1 MSRRTLLCCVFLRVS
16 IFSLGC
22 FVYFVA
28 TSMAQVH
35 DAKKTVPDNS
45 ISAGVDHEQE
55 RGAWFLHGRVIP
67 GKNSAE
73 LRRRAYQA
81 KMQKRAARIATARTL
96 PRRTAGSILPSES
109 RAAVASDAW
118 QPLGPVPLA
127 SDASGNG
134 TQDYHQVSGR
144 ATAVAIDP
152 ADPSG
157 NTIFIGGAQGGV
169 WESANAANNTASSVT
184 WTPVTDDQA
193 TLSVGSI
200 AIQPGN
206 TDPSTSV
213 VLVGTGEANNSA
225 DSYFGLGILR
235 SADGGNTWALI
246 PTANGGALSFSG
258 LGGTRMAFSTAGTA
272 STVVSAMASSS
283 EGMVAGAVTASTMPG
298 LYTSLDAGQTWAY
311 DALLDPG
318 SQATDATSATSVAY
332 NPATGT
338 FLAAV
343 QYHGFYSSPDGVTWT
358 RLATQ
363 PGGSS
368 PGTALSTTACP
379 PVSSANGHT
388 CPIYRGEITAMP
400 GRNEMYVWYI
410 SLNSSGL
417 PVDGGIWQSLN
428 GGTSWTAINDT
439 GIANCGDNVGCGVQQ
454 GYYNLELLA
463 VPNGSTATDLYAGA
477 VNLYKCSINSANPTC
492 NAGGF
497 INLTH
502 AYGCLPIAAPANVH
516 PAQHALAYMIPGA
529 GTDSGNDLMYFANDG
544 GIYRALDG
552 YSGLTTGSCSGTNS
566 FDDLN
571 QNLGSMTQFVS
582 FSQHPSDPNT
592 LLGGSQGN
600 GSPATAS
607 ATTSLSW
614 INVNGGDGGYNA
626 IDPNTPLNWFVSNPD
641 TPPGGLNIQECPLGV
656 GCVEGDFG
664 VVVDSASVGGDDG
677 AFYVPYVLDQQ
688 STTALLVGTCRV
700 WRGPRLGGSYTL
712 LSPNFDTFGSG
723 TCSGSEINLVRSL
736 AAGGPT
742 DSNGSMVIYATTDGL
757 GPLDGPLTSP
767 SGGNVWVTTNATA
780 GPTAFTEV
788 TQNGTQN
795 GTQNATQSINPNQFP
810 ISSVAI
816 DSSDPTGNS
825 AYVTVMGF
833 TGGAGHVW
841 QTTNAGATWTDFTG
855 TGAAA
860 LPDAP
865 VNAVVVDPVGT
876 VYVGTD
882 VGIFESSTASPA
894 WTEVGPAPNPLGGS
908 VGFLPNVAVTALGIF
923 NPAGEKLLRASTY
936 GRGVWQFDVSTPG
949 FQILVSNSPQTIF
962 VGQTAT
968 YDGTVDSIDGY
979 SNSVTLTCTA
989 GATNPPATCTPPAN
1003 PVTPT
1008 PSGVAFTV
1016 AASDAAG
1023 DYSFNV
1029 LGEGADSNLTST
1041 ASLVLHMI
1049 SFGLTP
1055 PSPSSLTVPDGT
1067 TSSPVSF
1074 QATAAGSF
1082 NQSVNVSCSTNVPG
1096 ATCNLTPGT
1105 TVNPTSSNPVNMT
1118 ATVVIPPGTNVNL
1131 NYTVT
1136 LQASTSGAAPVTT
1149 SIPLN
1154 VTLNPNFVLNAQGTF
1169 PVVNAGS
1176 TTTSGTISVTAQD
1189 GFSSPVTLT
1198 CSIPGGSGSCGVSPN
1213 SVSSFPANPSPIVTI
1228 NATSLGAGSY
1238 QAVVQGVS
1246 GSITN
1251 TLAIPFNVGDYQ
1263 ISGQQTLSIPPAG
1276 QGTAALTITAST
1288 YYSGLVTASC
1298 DASALPGTGC
1308 TTSPA
1313 TPTNPVMVSPGSQ
1326 VPLTATINVPTGATP
1341 GIYNIKI
1348 NTQDT
1353 TGAPSHS
1360 YTIALTVVT
1369 PNFLLSEIG
1378 TFPTVNA
1385 GSITTSA
1392 STSGAISIAPQYGF
1406 SATVSLS
1413 CSLKSGTGSCS
1424 VAPASVSSFPATAN
1438 VTVNATNLSAGSYQA
1453 TVQGVSGSI
1462 TNTQAIPFNVGDY
1475 QLSGTQ
1481 TLSLPPGG
1489 QAIANLTIAAS
1500 TYYAGMVNTSCD
1512 ASALAGTIC
1521 TLTPANPVTVS
1532 PGAQVPLT
1540 ATIDVTNDAVPST
1553 YNIKINTQDTTGTPS
1568 HNLTIAL
1575 TVVPDFG
1582 VSSTTTPQT
1591 VTAGQAAGPY
1601 NVIVQPVGTS
1611 FNNPVTLSCTG
1622 GLPAGAQCSFTPNP
1636 ITPGNNAADVVL
1648 SISTAAAAPGARKPV
1663 QHTAALY
1670 YYVLG
1675 LMMPGIVVLWG
1686 TTRRRR
1692 QSRRSVLTL
1701 LAGLLLALL
1710 LLSCA
1715 GGTGISPGG
1724 NCGAAPT
1731 VPTGLSASSITSTS
1745 ATLNWAPSSVASG
1758 CSVSSYTVYENGTS
1772 IGGPTSTSF
1781 AVTGLLPST
1790 PQAPEIYNFQ
1800 IAASDASGISSPS
1813 GAVSVTTLQAPTYTV
1828 TVTGVSGSLSHSTT
1842 VTLIV
1847 LP

>member
-1 MSRRTLLCCVFLRVS
+1 MSRRTLLHWIFFRVS
-16 IFSLGC
+16 ILALSC
-22 FVYFVA
+22 FVYFAA
-28 TSMAQVH
+28 TSIAQVH
-35 DAKKTVPDNS
+35 EAKKTVRENS
-45 ISAGVDHEQE
+45 LPADVDHEQE
-55 RGAWFLHGRVIP
+55 RSAWFLHGRVIP

-81 KMQKRAARIATARTL
+81 KLQKRDARAATARTL
-96 PRRTAGSILPSES
+96 PRRAAGSVMPGIAISTPPP

-169 WESANAANNTASSVT
+169 WQSANAANGTASNVA
-184 WTPVTDDQA
+184 WTPVADDQA

-206 TDPSTSV
+206 SDPATSV
-213 VLVGTGEANNSA
+213 ILVGTGEADNSA

-235 SADGGNTWALI
+235 SADGGNTWTLI
-246 PTANGGALSFSG
+246 PAANGGALSFSG
-258 LGGTRMAFSTAGTA
+258 LGGTRMAFSTAGSA
-272 STVVSAMASSS
+272 STVVSAMATSS
-283 EGMVAGAVTASTMPG
+283 EGVLAGAVTTDTMPG
-298 LYTSLDAGQTWAY
+298 LYTSLDAGQSWAY

-318 SQATDATSATSVAY
+318 GHATDATSATSVAY
-332 NPATGT
+332 NTATGL

-358 RLATQ
+358 RLASQ
-363 PGGSS
+363 PGGSV
-368 PGTALSTTACP
+368 LSATACP
-379 PVSSANGHT
+379 PVSTANGQT
-388 CPIYRGEITAMP
+388 CPIYRGEITTMP

-417 PVDGGIWQSLN
+417 PVDAGIWQSLN
-428 GGTSWTAINDT
+428 GGTSWTAINDA
-439 GIANCGDNVGCGVQQ
+439 GIANCGDTAGCGVQQ
-454 GYYNLELLA
+454 GPYNLELLA
-463 VPNGSTATDLYAGA
+463 VPDGSAATDLYAGA

-492 NAGGF
+492 NAAGF

-502 AYGCLPIAAPANVH
+502 AYGCMPIAALAHVH
-516 PAQHALAYMIPGA
+516 PAQHALAYMIPTA
-529 GTDSGNDLMYFANDG
+529 GPDSGSDLMYFANDG

-552 YSGLTTGSCSGTNS
+552 YSGLTTGACSGTNS

-607 ATTSLSW
+607 AATSLGW

-641 TPPGGLNIQECPLGV
+641 IPPGGLNIQECPIGV
-656 GCVEGDFG
+656 NCVEGDFS

-677 AFYVPYVLDQQ
+677 AFYVPYVLDPQ
-688 STTALLVGTCRV
+688 STTSLLVGTCRV

-723 TCSGSEINLVRSL
+723 TCSGSEINLVTSL

-780 GPTAFTEV
+780 GATAFTEV
-788 TQNGTQN
+788 TQND
-795 GTQNATQSINPNQFP
+795 TQSINPNQFP
-810 ISSVAI
+810 VSSVAI
-816 DSSDPTGNS
+816 DSSDPTGNT

-833 TGGAGHVW
+833 TGGPGHVW
-841 QTTNAGATWTDFTG
+841 QTTNAGTNWIDFTG

-882 VGIFESSTASPA
+882 VGVFESSTASPA

-908 VGFLPNVAVTALGIF
+908 FGFLPNVAVTALGIF

-936 GRGVWQFDVSTPG
+936 GRGVWEFDVSAPS
-949 FQILVSNSPQTIF
+949 FQVLISNSPQTVF

-968 YDGTVDSIDGY
+968 YNGTVDAIDGY
-979 SNSVTLTCTA
+979 SNPVTLVCTA
-989 GATNPPATCTPPAN
+989 GATNPPATCTPPSN
-1003 PVTPT
+1003 PMTPT
-1008 PSGVAFTV
+1008 FSGAAFTV

-1029 LGEGADSNLTST
+1029 QGQGADSNLTST
-1041 ASLVLHMI
+1041 ASLVLHMV

-1055 PSPSSLTVPDGT
+1055 PSPSSVTVPDGT

-1074 QATAAGSF
+1074 QVTAAGSF
-1082 NQSVNVSCSTNVPG
+1082 NQSVSVSCSTNVPG

-1105 TVNPTSSNPVNMT
+1105 TVNPTSFSPANMT
-1118 ATVVIPPGTNVNL
+1118 ASVVIPPGTNVNP

-1136 LQASTSGAAPVTT
+1136 LEASTSGTVPVTT
-1149 SIPLN
+1149 SFALN
-1154 VTLNPNFVLNAQGTF
+1154 VTLNPNFVLSEPAEF

-1176 TTTSGTISVTAQD
+1176 TTTSGTISVASQD
-1189 GFSSPVTLT
+1189 GFTGTVSLT
-1198 CSIPGGSGSCGVSPN
+1198 CSITGGSGSCSVTPS
-1213 SVSSFPANPSPIVTI
+1213 SVSSYPASPVVTI
-1228 NATSLGAGSY
+1228 NAAAMSAGNY

-1246 GSITN
+1246 GAITN
-1251 TLAIPFNVGDYQ
+1251 TLAIPFNVGDYT
-1263 ISGQQTLSIPPAG
+1263 ISGPQALSAPPGG
-1276 QGTAALTITAST
+1276 QGTASLTITASAHYAGMIST
-1288 YYSGLVTASC
+1288 SC
-1298 DASALPGTGC
+1298 DASTLAGDTC
-1308 TTSPA
+1308 TLSPA
-1313 TPTNPVMVSPGSQ
+1313 TLTVSPSSQ
-1326 VPLTATINVPTGATP
+1326 VPFTATIIVPSNATP

-1360 YTIALTVVT
+1360 FTIALTVVS
-1369 PNFLLSEIG
+1369 PNFIFSEPVA
-1378 TFPTVNA
+1378 FPVVNA
-1385 GSITTSA
+1385 GSTT
-1392 STSGAISIAPQYGF
+1392 TSGAIGIASQYGF
-1406 SATVSLS
+1406 SATVTLT

-1424 VAPASVSSFPATAN
+1424 VTPASVSAFPATAV
-1438 VTVNATNLSAGSYQA
+1438 VTVNATSLSAGSNQA
-1453 TVQGVSGSI
+1453 LVQGVSGSI
-1462 TNTQAIPFNVGDY
+1462 TNILVVPFNVGDY
-1475 QLSGTQ
+1475 QLSGPP

-1489 QAIANLTIAAS
+1489 QALAALTISAS
-1500 TYYAGMVNTSCD
+1500 TYYAGQVNASCN
-1512 ASALAGTIC
+1512 ALALAGTIC
-1521 TLTPANPVTVS
+1521 TTSPATPTIPVPVTA
-1532 PGAQVPLT
+1532 GAQVPLT
-1540 ATIDVTNDAVPST
+1540 ATIDVTNDAVPGT
-1553 YNIKINTQDTTGTPS
+1553 YNIKISTQDTTGAPS
-1568 HNLTIAL
+1568 HSLTIAL

-1582 VSSTTTPQT
+1582 ISSTTTPQT
-1591 VTAGQAAGPY
+1591 VTAGQTAGPY
-1601 NVIVQPVGTS
+1601 NMIVQPVGTS

-1622 GLPAGAQCSFTPNP
+1622 GLPAGAQCVFTPNP
-1636 ITPGNNAADVVL
+1636 VTPGNNAADVVL
-1648 SISTAAAAPGARKPV
+1648 SISTAAAAPGTRKPAR
-1663 QHTAALY
+1663 QTAALY
-1670 YYVLG
+1670 FYILG
-1675 LMMPGIVVLWG
+1675 LMIPGIVVLSG
-1686 TTRRRR
+1686 AAGRRRR
-1692 QSRRSVLTL
+1692 SCPRL
-1701 LAGLLLALL
+1701 LSLLPGLLLAWVM
-1710 LLSCA
+1710 LSCA
-1715 GGTGISPGG
+1715 GGTGITGGG
-1724 NCGAAPT
+1724 NCSAAPT
-1731 VPTGLSASSITSTS
+1731 VPTGLAASSTTSTS
-1745 ATLNWAPSSVASG
+1745 TTLNWAPSSVASG

-1800 IAASDASGISSPS
+1800 IAASDAAGISSPS
-1813 GAVSVTTLQAPTYTV
+1813 GAVTVTTLQAPTYTV
-1828 TVTGVSGSLSHSTT
+1828 TVTGVSGALTHSTT

>member
-1 MSRRTLLCCVFLRVS
+1 MSRRTLLRCVFFRVS
-16 IFSLGC
+16 ILALSC
-22 FVYFVA
+22 FAYFVT
-28 TSMAQVH
+28 TSIAQVH
-35 DAKKTVPDNS
+35 DAEKTVPGNS
-45 ISAGVDHEQE
+45 VPADVDHEQE
-55 RGAWFLHGRVIP
+55 RSAWFLRGRVIP
-67 GKNSAE
+67 GKTSAE
-73 LRRRAYQA
+73 LRRRAYQT
-81 KMQKRAARIATARTL
+81 KMQKRAARMATATAR
-96 PRRTAGSILPSES
+96 PKRTAGSLAPSES
-109 RAAVASDAW
+109 AVPAAVASDAW

-169 WESANAANNTASSVT
+169 WQSANAANSNASSVT

-206 TDPSTSV
+206 TNPATSV
-213 VLVGTGEANNSA
+213 ILVGTGEANNSA

-235 SADGGNTWALI
+235 SANGGNTWTLI
-246 PTANGGALSFSG
+246 PTANSGALSFSG
-258 LGGTRMAFSTAGTA
+258 LGGTRMAFSPAGTA
-272 STVVSAMASSS
+272 TTVVSAMASSS
-283 EGMVAGAVTASTMPG
+283 EGVVAGADTASTKPG

-318 SQATDATSATSVAY
+318 NQATDATSATSVAY
-332 NPATGT
+332 NTATGL

-343 QYHGFYSSPDGVTWT
+343 QYHGFYSSPDGLTWT

-363 PGGSS
+363 PGGSL
-368 PGTALSTTACP
+368 LSTTACP
-379 PVSSANGHT
+379 PLSTTNGQT
-388 CPIYRGEITAMP
+388 CPLYRAEITAMP

-428 GGTSWTAINDT
+428 GGTSWTAINDS
-439 GIANCGDNVGCGVQQ
+439 GIANCGDTIGCGVQQ

-463 VPNGSTATDLYAGA
+463 VPNGSATDLYAGA

-492 NAGGF
+492 NAAGF

-502 AYGCLPIAAPANVH
+502 AYGCVPIAALAHVH
-516 PAQHALAYMIPGA
+516 PAQHALAYMIPSA

-552 YSGLTTGSCSGTNS
+552 YSGLMTGSCSGTNT

-582 FSQHPSDPNT
+582 FSQHPSDPKT

-641 TPPGGLNIQECPLGV
+641 IPPDGLNIQECPLGV
-656 GCVEGDFG
+656 NCVEGDFS

-677 AFYVPYVLDQQ
+677 AFYVPYVLDPQ

-700 WRGPRLGGSYTL
+700 WRGPRLGGSYTV

-723 TCSGSEINLVRSL
+723 TCSGSEINLVRSV

-780 GPTAFTEV
+780 GATAFTEV
-788 TQNGTQN
+788 TQNG
-795 GTQNATQSINPNQFP
+795 AQSINPNQFP
-810 ISSVAI
+810 VSSVAI

-865 VNAVVVDPVGT
+865 VNAAVVDPTGT

-882 VGIFESSTASPA
+882 VGIFESSTSSPA

-923 NPAGEKLLRASTY
+923 NPLGEKLLRASTY

-949 FQILVSNSPQTIF
+949 FQILVSNSPQTVF

-968 YDGTVDSIDGY
+968 YNATIDSIDGY
-979 SNSVTLTCTA
+979 SNPVTLTCTA
-989 GATNPPATCTPPAN
+989 GATNPPATCTPPSN

-1016 AASDAAG
+1016 AASDVVG

-1029 LGEGADSNLTST
+1029 LGQGADSNLTST

-1055 PSPSSLTVPDGT
+1055 PSPSSVTVPDGT

-1074 QATAAGSF
+1074 QVTAAGMF
-1082 NQSVNVSCSTNVPG
+1082 NQSVTVSCSANVPG
-1096 ATCNLTPGT
+1096 STCNLTPGT
-1105 TVNPTSSNPVNMT
+1105 TVEPTSSNPVNMT
-1118 ATVVIPPGTNVNL
+1118 ASVVIPPGTNVNL

-1149 SIPLN
+1149 SFALN
-1154 VTLNPNFVLNAQGTF
+1154 VTLNPIFILSEPTAF
-1169 PVVNAGS
+1169 PAVNAGS
-1176 TTTSGTISVTAQD
+1176 TTTSGIIKVASQD
-1189 GFSSPVTLT
+1189 GFSSAVALT
-1198 CSIPGGSGSCGVSPN
+1198 CSVTGGSGSCSVSPA
-1213 SVSSFPANPSPIVTI
+1213 SVSSYPASPIVTI
-1228 NATSLGAGSY
+1228 NATAMSAGSY

-1251 TLAIPFNVGDYQ
+1251 TLAIPFNVGDYT
-1263 ISGQQTLSIPPAG
+1263 ISGQQTLSVPPAG
-1276 QGTAALTITAST
+1276 QGTASLTITAST
-1288 YYSGLVTASC
+1288 YYAGAVSTSC
-1298 DASALPGTGC
+1298 DASSLAGATC
-1308 TTSPA
+1308 TMSPA
-1313 TPTNPVMVSPGSQ
+1313 TLLTVSPGLQ
-1326 VPLTATINVPTGATP
+1326 VPFSATIIAPTGATP

-1360 YTIALTVVT
+1360 FTIALTVVP

-1385 GSITTSA
+1385 GSITTSTA
-1392 STSGAISIAPQYGF
+1392 TSGAISIAPQYGF
-1406 SATVSLS
+1406 SATVSLT
-1413 CSLKSGTGSCS
+1413 CSLNSGSGSCS
-1424 VAPASVSSFPATAN
+1424 VTPASVSSFPATAN
-1438 VTVNATNLSAGSYQA
+1438 VTVNATALSAGSYQA

-1462 TNTQAIPFNVGDY
+1462 TKTQAIPFNVGDY

-1489 QAIANLTIAAS
+1489 QAIATLTIAAS

-1521 TLTPANPVTVS
+1521 TVTPANPVTVS
-1532 PGAQVPLT
+1532 LGAQVPLT
-1540 ATIDVTNDAVPST
+1540 ATIDVTNDAVPGT
-1553 YNIKINTQDTTGTPS
+1553 YNIKINTQDTTGAPS
-1568 HNLTIAL
+1568 HGLTIAL

-1591 VTAGQAAGPY
+1591 VTAGQTAGPY

-1611 FNNPVTLSCTG
+1611 FNNPVTLSCTA

-1636 ITPGNNAADVVL
+1636 ITPGNSAADVVL
-1648 SISTAAAAPGARKPV
+1648 SISTAAPPPGARKPA
-1663 QHTAALY
+1663 QQTAAFY
-1670 YYVLG
+1670 FFYALG

-1692 QSRRSVLTL
+1692 RSWRSVLTL

-1710 LLSCA
+1710 LSCA

-1724 NCGAAPT
+1724 SCGAAPT
-1731 VPTGLSASSITSTS
+1731 VPTGLVASSITSTS
-1745 ATLNWAPSSVASG
+1745 ATLNWAPSSAASG
-1758 CSVSSYTVYENGTS
+1758 CSVSLYTVYENGTS
-1772 IGGPTSTSF
+1772 IGGPTTTSF

-1800 IAASDASGISSPS
+1800 IAASDAAGISSPS

-1828 TVTGVSGSLSHSTT
+1828 TVTGVSGSLTHSTT

>member
-1 MSRRTLLCCVFLRVS
+1 MSRRTLFHCVFLRVS
-16 IFSLGC
+16 ILAFGC
-22 FVYFVA
+22 FVYFA
-28 TSMAQVH
+28 ASSIAQVH
-35 DAKKTVPDNS
+35 DAKKTVRENS
-45 ISAGVDHEQE
+45 VAADVDHEQE
-55 RGAWFLHGRVIP
+55 RSTWFLHGRVIP

-73 LRRRAYQA
+73 LRRRAYQDKILKRRA
-81 KMQKRAARIATARTL
+81 RAAMARTL
-96 PRRTAGSILPSES
+96 PKRAAASVLPSAS
-109 RAAVASDAW
+109 PSPAAVASDAW

-127 SDASGNG
+127 SDASGSG

-169 WESANAANNTASSVT
+169 WQSANAANSTASSVT
-184 WTPVTDDQA
+184 WTPVADDQA

-206 TDPSTSV
+206 TNPATSV
-213 VLVGTGEANNSA
+213 ILVGTGEADNSA

-235 SADGGNTWALI
+235 SADGGNTWTLI

-258 LGGTRMAFSTAGTA
+258 LGGTRMAFSTSGTD
-272 STVVSAMASSS
+272 STVVSAMATSS
-283 EGMVAGAVTASTMPG
+283 EGVVADAVTTSTMPG
-298 LYTSLDAGQTWAY
+298 LYTSLDAGQSWAY
-311 DALLDPG
+311 NALIDPG
-318 SQATDATSATSVAY
+318 GEATDATSATSVAY
-332 NPATGT
+332 NAATGL

-363 PGGSS
+363 PGG
-368 PGTALSTTACP
+368 PLLTTTACP
-379 PVSSANGHT
+379 PVSTANNQT

-410 SLNSSGL
+410 SLDSSGL
-417 PVDGGIWQSLN
+417 PVDGGVWQSLN
-428 GGTSWTAINDT
+428 GGTSWTAINDS
-439 GIANCGDNVGCGVQQ
+439 GIANCGDTVGCGVQQ
-454 GYYNLELLA
+454 GPYNLELLA
-463 VPNGSTATDLYAGA
+463 VPNGSAATDLYAGA

-492 NAGGF
+492 NTAAF

-502 AYGCLPIAAPANVH
+502 AYGCIPIAALAHVH
-516 PAQHALAYMIPGA
+516 PAQHALAYMIPSA

-552 YSGLTTGSCSGTNS
+552 YSGLTAGSCSGTNS

-626 IDPNTPLNWFVSNPD
+626 IDPNTPVNWFVSNPD
-641 TPPGGLNIQECPLGV
+641 IPPGGLNIQECPIGV
-656 GCVEGDFG
+656 SCVEGDFS

-677 AFYVPYVLDQQ
+677 AFYVPYVLDPQ
-688 STTALLVGTCRV
+688 SITSLLVGTCRV

-712 LSPNFDTFGSG
+712 LSPNFDTYGSG
-723 TCSGSEINLVRSL
+723 TCSGSEVNLVTSL

-742 DSNGSMVIYATTDGL
+742 DSNGSMVIYATTNGL
-757 GPLDGPLTSP
+757 GPLNGRLTSA

-788 TQNGTQN
+788 TQNATQN
-795 GTQNATQSINPNQFP
+795 INPNQFP
-810 ISSVAI
+810 VSSVAI
-816 DSSDPTGNS
+816 DSSDPTGNT

-841 QTTNAGATWTDFTG
+841 QTTNAGTTWIDFTG

-936 GRGVWQFDVSTPG
+936 GRGVWQFDVSNPG
-949 FQILVSNSPQTIF
+949 FQILISNSPQTVF

-968 YDGTVDSIDGY
+968 YNGTIDSIDGY
-979 SNSVTLTCTA
+979 SNPVTLTCTA
-989 GATNPPATCTPPAN
+989 GATNPPATCTPPSD

-1008 PSGVAFTV
+1008 SSGVTFTV
-1016 AASDAAG
+1016 TASDVAG
-1023 DYSFNV
+1023 DYNFNV

-1041 ASLVLHMI
+1041 ASLVLHMV

-1055 PSPSSLTVPDGT
+1055 PSPSSVTVPDGT

-1074 QATAAGSF
+1074 QVTAAGSF
-1082 NQSVNVSCSTNVPG
+1082 NQSVSVSCSTNVPG

-1105 TVNPTSSNPVNMT
+1105 TVDPTSSNPVNMT
-1118 ATVVIPPGTNVNL
+1118 ASVVIPPGTNVNL

-1136 LQASTSGAAPVTT
+1136 LEASTSGAAPVTT
-1149 SIPLN
+1149 SFALN
-1154 VTLNPNFVLNAQGTF
+1154 VTLNPNFVLSDPVAF

-1176 TTTSGTISVTAQD
+1176 TTTSGTIGIASQD
-1189 GFSSPVTLT
+1189 GFSGTVGLT
-1198 CSIPGGSGSCGVSPN
+1198 CSITGGSGSCSVTPA
-1213 SVSSFPANPSPIVTI
+1213 SVSSYPASAVVTI
-1228 NATSLGAGSY
+1228 NAAAMSAGSY

-1246 GSITN
+1246 GAITN
-1251 TLAIPFNVGDYQ
+1251 ALAIPFNVGDYTIAGPQ
-1263 ISGQQTLSIPPAG
+1263 ALSAPPGG
-1276 QGTAALTITAST
+1276 QGTASLTITASAH
-1288 YYSGLVTASC
+1288 YAGLISTSC
-1298 DASALPGTGC
+1298 DASALAGATC
-1308 TTSPA
+1308 TLSPA
-1313 TPTNPVMVSPGSQ
+1313 TLLTVSPGSQ
-1326 VPLTATINVPTGATP
+1326 VPFTAIITVPANATP
-1341 GIYNIKI
+1341 GTYNIQI

-1360 YTIALTVVT
+1360 FTIALTVVA
-1369 PNFLLSEIG
+1369 PNFVMSDSVA
-1378 TFPTVNA
+1378 FPVVNA
-1385 GSITTSA
+1385 GSTT
-1392 STSGAISIAPQYGF
+1392 TSGAISIAAQFGF
-1406 SATVSLS
+1406 SSTVTLT

-1424 VAPASVSSFPATAN
+1424 VTPASVNSFPATAN
-1438 VTVNATNLSAGSYQA
+1438 VTVNATSLSAGSYQA

-1462 TNTQAIPFNVGDY
+1462 TNTLAVPFNVGDY
-1475 QLSGTQ
+1475 QLSGPS

-1489 QAIANLTIAAS
+1489 QGIATLTIAAS
-1500 TYYAGMVNTSCD
+1500 TYYSGQVNASCN
-1512 ASALAGTIC
+1512 ALALAGTIC
-1521 TLTPANPVTVS
+1521 TTSPATPTIPVPVTV
-1532 PGAQVPLT
+1532 GAQVPLT
-1540 ATIDVTNDAVPST
+1540 ATIDVTNDAAPGT
-1553 YNIKINTQDTTGTPS
+1553 YNIKINTQDTTGAPS
-1568 HNLTIAL
+1568 HSLTIAL

-1582 VSSTTTPQT
+1582 ISSTTTPQT
-1591 VTAGQAAGPY
+1591 VTAGQTAGPY
-1601 NVIVQPVGTS
+1601 NMIVQPAGTS

-1622 GLPAGAQCSFTPNP
+1622 GLPAGAQCTFTPNP
-1636 ITPGNNAADVVL
+1636 VTPGNNAADVVL
-1648 SISTAAAAPGARKPV
+1648 SISTAAAAATRKAAR
-1663 QHTAALY
+1663 QTAAFY
-1670 YYVLG
+1670 FYILG
-1675 LMMPGIVVLWG
+1675 LMIPGIVVLSG
-1686 TTRRRR
+1686 AARRRR
-1692 QSRRSVLTL
+1692 RIWHRL
-1701 LAGLLLALL
+1701 LSLLPGLLLALVM
-1710 LLSCA
+1710 LSCA
-1715 GGTGISPGG
+1715 GGTGITGGG
-1724 NCGAAPT
+1724 NCSAAPS
-1731 VPTGLSASSITSTS
+1731 VPTGLAASSTTSTS
-1745 ATLNWAPSSVASG
+1745 TTLTWTPSSVASG
-1758 CSVSSYTVYENGTS
+1758 CSVNSYTVYENGTS

-1800 IAASDASGISSPS
+1800 IAASDAAGISSPS
-1813 GAVSVTTLQAPTYTV
+1813 GAVTVTTLQAPTYTV
-1828 TVTGVSGSLSHSTT
+1828 TVTGVSGALSHSTT

>member
-1 MSRRTLLCCVFLRVS
+1 MSRRTLVHCFIFRVS
-16 IFSLGC
+16 IFTLGC
-22 FVYFVA
+22 FFYFVA
-28 TSMAQVH
+28 TSMAQVR
-35 DAKKTVPDNS
+35 DAKKTTPD
-45 ISAGVDHEQE
+45 SAIPADVDHEQE
-55 RGAWFLHGRVIP
+55 RGAWFLRGRAIP
-67 GKNSAE
+67 GKNAAE

-81 KMQKRAARIATARTL
+81 KMQKRAARIATARTR
-96 PRRTAGSILPSES
+96 PRRTAGSVLPSES
-109 RAAVASDAW
+109 SAPAEVASDAW

-152 ADPSG
+152 SDPSG

-169 WESANAANNTASSVT
+169 WQSANAANSAAASVT

-206 TDPSTSV
+206 TNPATSV
-213 VLVGTGEANNSA
+213 ILVGTGEADNSA

-235 SADGGNTWALI
+235 STDGGNTWTLI

-272 STVVSAMASSS
+272 STVVSAMATSAV
-283 EGMVAGAVTASTMPG
+283 GVVTGAVTASTTPG

-318 SQATDATSATSVAY
+318 SQAIDATSATSVAY
-332 NPATGT
+332 NAATGM

-343 QYHGFYSSPDGVTWT
+343 QYHGFYSSADGVTWT
-358 RLATQ
+358 RLASQ

-368 PGTALSTTACP
+368 LSTTSCP
-379 PVSSANGHT
+379 PLSTANGQA

-400 GRNEMYVWYI
+400 GRNEMYAWFI

-428 GGTSWTAINDT
+428 GGTSWIAIDNT
-439 GIANCGDNVGCGVQQ
+439 GIANCGDNVGCGVEQ
-454 GYYNLELLA
+454 GPYNLDLLA

-492 NAGGF
+492 NAAGF

-502 AYGCLPIAAPANVH
+502 AYGCVPIAAPAHVH
-516 PAQHALAYMIPGA
+516 PAQHALAYMIPSA
-529 GTDSGNDLMYFANDG
+529 GTDAGNDLMYFANDG
-544 GIYRALDG
+544 GLYRALDG
-552 YSGLTTGSCSGTNS
+552 YSGLTTGSCTGTNA

-641 TPPGGLNIQECPLGV
+641 IPPDGLNIQECPLGV
-656 GCVEGDFG
+656 SCVEGDFS

-700 WRGPRLGGSYTL
+700 WRGPRLGGSYAL

-757 GPLDGPLTSP
+757 GPLAGPLTSP

-780 GPTAFTEV
+780 GATAFSEV
-788 TQNGTQN
+788 
-795 GTQNATQSINPNQFP
+795 TQNATQNINPNQFP
-810 ISSVAI
+810 VSSVAI
-816 DSSDPTGNS
+816 DSSDATGNS

-841 QTTNAGATWTDFTG
+841 QTTNAGASWTDFTG

-882 VGIFESSTASPA
+882 VGIFESSTATPA

-908 VGFLPNVAVTALGIF
+908 VGFLPNVAVTAVAIF
-923 NPAGEKLLRASTY
+923 NPAGEKMLRASTY

-949 FQILVSNSPQTIF
+949 FQILVSNSPQTVF

-989 GATNPPATCTPPAN
+989 GATSPPATCTPPSN

-1016 AASDAAG
+1016 AASDVAG

-1029 LGEGADSNLTST
+1029 LGEGADSNLSST

-1074 QATAAGSF
+1074 QVTAAGIF
-1082 NQSVNVSCSTNVPG
+1082 DQSVSVSCSANVPG
-1096 ATCNLTPGT
+1096 STCNLTPGT

-1118 ATVVIPPGTNVNL
+1118 ASVAIPPGTNVNL

-1136 LQASTSGAAPVTT
+1136 LQASTSGAAPATT
-1149 SIPLN
+1149 SFPLN
-1154 VTLNPNFVLNAQGTF
+1154 VTLNPIFILKEPTAF

-1176 TTTSGTISVTAQD
+1176 TTTGGTISVTSQD
-1189 GFSSPVTLT
+1189 GFSSAVSLT
-1198 CSIPGGSGSCGVSPN
+1198 CSIAGGSGSCGVAPP
-1213 SVSSFPANPSPIVTI
+1213 SVSAYPASPIVTI
-1228 NATSLGAGSY
+1228 NAATMSAGSY

-1263 ISGQQTLSIPPAG
+1263 ISGQQTLSVPPGG
-1276 QGTAALTITAST
+1276 QGTAGLTITASA
-1288 YYSGLVTASC
+1288 YYAGLVSTSC
-1298 DASALPGTGC
+1298 DANALVGATC
-1308 TTSPA
+1308 TLSPLNLL
-1313 TPTNPVMVSPGSQ
+1313 TVSPGSV
-1326 VPLTATINVPTGATP
+1326 VPLSATIVVPANATP

-1360 YTIALTVVT
+1360 FTIALTVVT
-1369 PNFLLSEIG
+1369 PNFILSEVG

-1385 GSITTSA
+1385 GSIATSTP
-1392 STSGAISIAPQYGF
+1392 TSGAIGIASQYGF

-1424 VAPASVSSFPATAN
+1424 VAPASVNSFPASAN
-1438 VTVNATNLSAGSYQA
+1438 VTVNATALSAGSYQA
-1453 TVQGVSGSI
+1453 LVQGASGSI

-1500 TYYAGMVNTSCD
+1500 TYYAGLVNASCD

-1521 TLTPANPVTVS
+1521 ILAPANPVSVS
-1532 PGAQVPLT
+1532 TGAQVPLT
-1540 ATIDVTNDAVPST
+1540 ATIDVTNDAVPGT
-1553 YNIKINTQDTTGTPS
+1553 YTIKINTQDTTGAPS
-1568 HNLTIAL
+1568 HSLTIAL

-1591 VTAGQAAGPY
+1591 VTAGQTAGPY

-1636 ITPGNNAADVVL
+1636 VTPGNNAADVVL
-1648 SISTAAAAPGARKPV
+1648 SIATAAVAPGARKPAR
-1663 QHTAALY
+1663 QIAAFSF
-1670 YYVLG
+1670 YVMG
-1675 LMMPGIVVLWG
+1675 LMMPGIVVLWRR
-1686 TTRRRR
+1686 TRRRR
-1692 QSRRSVLTL
+1692 RNWRSVLTL

-1715 GGTGISPGG
+1715 GGTGITTGG
-1724 NCGAAPT
+1724 NCGAAPS
-1731 VPTGLSASSITSTS
+1731 VPTGLAASSITSTS

-1772 IGGPTSTSF
+1772 IGAPTSTTF

-1800 IAASDASGISSPS
+1800 IAASDAAGISSPS

>member
-1 MSRRTLLCCVFLRVS
+1 MSRRTLLHSCFFRVS
-16 IFSLGC
+16 IFAFSC

-28 TSMAQVH
+28 ASMAQVQG
-35 DAKKTVPDNS
+35 AKKTIPERS
-45 ISAGVDHEQE
+45 IPADADPEQE
-55 RGAWFLHGRVIP
+55 RSAWFLRGRVIP

-81 KMQKRAARIATARTL
+81 KMQKRVARIATARTR
-96 PRRTAGSILPSES
+96 PKRTAGSVSPLES
-109 RAAVASDAW
+109 PAPAAAASDAW

-169 WESANAANNTASSVT
+169 WQSANAANSTASSVT

-206 TDPSTSV
+206 TNPATSV

-272 STVVSAMASSS
+272 STVVSAMATSS
-283 EGMVAGAVTASTMPG
+283 EGVVAGAVTAGTMPG
-298 LYTSLDAGQTWAY
+298 LYTSLDAGQSWAY

-332 NPATGT
+332 NAATGL

-358 RLATQ
+358 RLASQ
-363 PGGSS
+363 PGGSV
-368 PGTALSTTACP
+368 LSTTACP
-379 PVSSANGHT
+379 PVSTANGQS
-388 CPIYRGEITAMP
+388 CPIYRGEITAIP

-428 GGTSWTAINDT
+428 GGTSWTAINDF
-439 GIANCGDNVGCGVQQ
+439 GIANCGDTLGCGVQQ
-454 GYYNLELLA
+454 GYYDLELLA
-463 VPNGSTATDLYAGA
+463 VPNGSATDLYAGA

-492 NAGGF
+492 NTAGF

-502 AYGCLPIAAPANVH
+502 AYGCVPIAAPAHVH

-529 GTDSGNDLMYFANDG
+529 GTYSGNDLMYFANDG
-544 GIYRALDG
+544 GIYRTLNG
-552 YSGLTTGSCSGTNS
+552 YSGLTTGSCSGTNA

-582 FSQHPSDPNT
+582 FSQHPTDPNT

-607 ATTSLSW
+607 ATTTLGW

-626 IDPNTPLNWFVSNPD
+626 IDPNAPLNWFVSNPD
-641 TPPGGLNIQECPLGV
+641 IPPGGLNIQECPLGV
-656 GCVEGDFG
+656 SCVEGDFS

-677 AFYVPYVLDQQ
+677 GFYVPYELDPQ

-742 DSNGSMVIYATTDGL
+742 DSNGSLVIYATTDGQ

-788 TQNGTQN
+788 TQYV
-795 GTQNATQSINPNQFP
+795 TQNATQSINPNQFP
-810 ISSVAI
+810 VSSVAI

-865 VNAVVVDPVGT
+865 VNAAVVDPTGT

-882 VGIFESSTASPA
+882 VGVFESSTASPS
-894 WTEVGPAPNPLGGS
+894 WTEVGPTPNPLGGS

-923 NPAGEKLLRASTY
+923 NPSGEKLLRASTY

-949 FQILVSNSPQTIF
+949 FQILVSNSPQTVF

-968 YDGTVDSIDGY
+968 YNGTIDSIAGY
-979 SNSVTLTCTA
+979 SNPVTLTCTA
-989 GATNPPATCTPPAN
+989 GATNPPATCTPPSN

-1016 AASDAAG
+1016 AASDVAG

-1029 LGEGADSNLTST
+1029 QGQGADSNLTST
-1041 ASLVLHMI
+1041 ASVVLHMI

-1067 TSSPVSF
+1067 TSFPVSF
-1074 QATAAGSF
+1074 QVTAAGIF
-1082 NQSVNVSCSTNVPG
+1082 NQSVTVSCSANVPG
-1096 ATCNLTPGT
+1096 ASCNLTPGT

-1118 ATVVIPPGTNVNL
+1118 ATVVIPPNTNVHL

-1136 LQASTSGAAPVTT
+1136 LQATTSGAAPVTT
-1149 SIPLN
+1149 SFPLN
-1154 VTLNPNFVLNAQGTF
+1154 VTLNPIFILSEPSAF
-1169 PVVNAGS
+1169 PTVNAGS
-1176 TTTSGTISVTAQD
+1176 TAASGPISVASQD
-1189 GFSSPVTLT
+1189 GFSSAVSLS
-1198 CSIPGGSGSCGVSPN
+1198 CSITGGSGSCGVAPA
-1213 SVSSFPANPSPIVTI
+1213 SVSSYPATPIVTI
-1228 NATSLGAGSY
+1228 NAAAMSAGSY
-1238 QAVVQGVS
+1238 QAVVQGAS

-1251 TLAIPFNVGDYQ
+1251 TLAIPFNVGDYT
-1263 ISGQQTLSIPPAG
+1263 ISGQQALSVPPGG
-1276 QGTAALTITAST
+1276 QGTASLSITASA
-1288 YYSGLVTASC
+1288 YYAGVVSASC
-1298 DASALPGTGC
+1298 NAGTITGATC
-1308 TTSPA
+1308 TLSP
-1313 TPTNPVMVSPGSQ
+1313 PTLLTVSPGSQ
-1326 VPLTATINVPTGATP
+1326 VPFSATVIVPANATP
-1341 GIYNIKI
+1341 GIYNIAI

-1360 YTIALTVVT
+1360 FTIALTVVT
-1369 PNFLLSEIG
+1369 PNFLLSEPVA
-1378 TFPTVNA
+1378 FPVVNA
-1385 GSITTSA
+1385 GSTT
-1392 STSGAISIAPQYGF
+1392 TSGAISIASQYGF

-1424 VAPASVSSFPATAN
+1424 VAPAAVNSFPATSS
-1438 VTVNATNLSAGSYQA
+1438 VTVNATSLSAGSYQA

-1462 TNTQAIPFNVGDY
+1462 TNTLAIPFNVGDY

-1489 QAIANLTIAAS
+1489 QALANLTIAAS
-1500 TYYAGMVNTSCD
+1500 AYYAGAVNATCD

-1521 TLTPANPVTVS
+1521 TLTPANPVSVS
-1532 PGAQVPLT
+1532 TGAQVPLS
-1540 ATIDVTNDAVPST
+1540 ATIDVTNDAVPGT
-1553 YNIKINTQDTTGTPS
+1553 YNIKINTQDTTGAPS
-1568 HNLTIAL
+1568 HSLTIAL

-1591 VTAGQAAGPY
+1591 VTAGQTAGPY

-1622 GLPAGAQCSFTPNP
+1622 STLPAGAQCSFTPNP

-1648 SISTAAAAPGARKPV
+1648 SIATAAAPAARKPV
-1663 QHTAALY
+1663 QQASASY
-1670 YYVLG
+1670 FFYVLG
-1675 LMMPGIVVLWG
+1675 LMMPAIVVLWEN
-1686 TTRRRR
+1686 TRRRKR
-1692 QSRRSVLTL
+1692 SWRSVLTL
-1701 LAGLLLALL
+1701 LAVLLLALL

-1724 NCGAAPT
+1724 SCGAAPS
-1731 VPTGLSASSITSTS
+1731 VPTGLAAAPASITSTS
-1745 ATLNWAPSSVASG
+1745 VTLNWNPSSVASG

-1800 IAASDASGISSPS
+1800 IAASDAAGISSPS

>member
-1 MSRRTLLCCVFLRVS
+1 
-16 IFSLGC
+16 
-22 FVYFVA
+22 
-28 TSMAQVH
+28 MAQVQG
-35 DAKKTVPDNS
+35 AKKTIPGNS
-45 ISAGVDHEQE
+45 IPADVDHEQE
-55 RGAWFLHGRVIP
+55 RSAWFLRGRAIP

-73 LRRRAYQA
+73 LRRRAYLA
-81 KMQKRAARIATARTL
+81 KMQKRGARGATARTR
-96 PRRTAGSILPSES
+96 PKRTAGSVLPATSTS
-109 RAAVASDAW
+109 PSPLAVASDAW

-169 WESANAANNTASSVT
+169 WQSANAANSTASSVT

-206 TDPSTSV
+206 TNPATSV
-213 VLVGTGEANNSA
+213 ILVGSGEADNSD

-258 LGGTRMAFSTAGTA
+258 LGATRMAFSTAGTA

-283 EGMVAGAVTASTMPG
+283 EGVVAGAVTTSTVPG
-298 LYTSLDAGQTWAY
+298 LYTSLDAGQSWAY

-318 SQATDATSATSVAY
+318 SHATDATSATSVAY
-332 NPATGT
+332 NAATGL

-343 QYHGFYSSPDGVTWT
+343 QFHGFYSSPDGVTWT
-358 RLATQ
+358 RLASQ
-363 PGGSS
+363 PGGSV
-368 PGTALSTTACP
+368 LSTTACP
-379 PVSSANGHT
+379 PLSTANGQT
-388 CPIYRGEITAMP
+388 CPMYRGEITAMP

-428 GGTSWTAINDT
+428 GGTSWTAINDS
-439 GIANCGDNVGCGVQQ
+439 GIANCGDTVGCGVQQ
-454 GYYNLELLA
+454 GSYNLELLA
-463 VPNGSTATDLYAGA
+463 VANGSAATDLYAGA
-477 VNLYKCSINSANPTC
+477 VNLYKCSINSANPSC
-492 NAGGF
+492 NAVGF

-502 AYGCLPIAAPANVH
+502 AYGCIPIAAPAHVH
-516 PAQHALAYMIPGA
+516 PAQHALAYMIPNG
-529 GTDSGNDLMYFANDG
+529 GSDSGNDLMYFANDG

-552 YSGLTTGSCSGTNS
+552 YSGLAAGSCSGTNS

-582 FSQHPSDPNT
+582 FSQHPSDPKT

-656 GCVEGDFG
+656 SCVEGDFS
-664 VVVDSASVGGDDG
+664 VVVGSADVGGDDG
-677 AFYVPYVLDQQ
+677 AFYVPYVLDPQ
-688 STTALLVGTCRV
+688 STSALLVGTCRV
-700 WRGPRLGGSYTL
+700 WRGPRLGGGYTL

-723 TCSGSEINLVRSL
+723 TCSGSEVNLVRSL

-788 TQNGTQN
+788 TQYVTQN
-795 GTQNATQSINPNQFP
+795 DTQSINPNQFP
-810 ISSVAI
+810 LSSVAM
-816 DSSDPTGNS
+816 DSSDPTGNT

-833 TGGAGHVW
+833 TGSAGHVW

-855 TGAAA
+855 TGASA

-865 VNAVVVDPVGT
+865 VNTAVVDPAGT

-908 VGFLPNVAVTALGIF
+908 VGFLPNVAVTALAIF

-936 GRGVWQFDVSTPG
+936 GRGVWQFDVSAPG
-949 FQILVSNSPQTIF
+949 FQILVSNSPQTVF

-968 YDGTVDSIDGY
+968 FNATLDSIAGY
-979 SNSVTLTCTA
+979 SNPVTLTCAA
-989 GATNPPATCTPPAN
+989 GATNPPATCTLPSN

-1008 PSGVAFTV
+1008 PGGVAFTV

-1074 QATAAGSF
+1074 QVTAAGIF
-1082 NQSVNVSCSTNVPG
+1082 DQSVSVSCSTNVPG

-1105 TVNPTSSNPVNMT
+1105 TVNPTFSNPVNMT
-1118 ATVVIPPGTNVNL
+1118 ASVVIPAGTNVNL

-1136 LQASTSGAAPVTT
+1136 LHASTSGAAAVTT
-1149 SIPLN
+1149 SFALN
-1154 VTLNPNFVLNAQGTF
+1154 VTLNPIFILSEPAAF
-1169 PVVNAGS
+1169 PAVNAGS
-1176 TTTSGTISVTAQD
+1176 TTTNGTIKVTSQD
-1189 GFSSPVTLT
+1189 GFSSAVSLT
-1198 CSIPGGSGSCGVSPN
+1198 CSVSGGIGSCNVAPA
-1213 SVSSFPANPSPIVTI
+1213 SVSSYPASPIVTI
-1228 NATSLGAGSY
+1228 NAAAMSAGSY

-1246 GSITN
+1246 GAITN
-1251 TLAIPFNVGDYQ
+1251 TLAIPFNVGDYT
-1263 ISGQQTLSIPPAG
+1263 ISGQQTLSVPPGG
-1276 QGTAALTITAST
+1276 QGTAGLTITASE
-1288 YYSGLVTASC
+1288 YYAGVVSTSC
-1298 DASALPGTGC
+1298 DASAVAGATCNL
-1308 TTSPA
+1308 SPA
-1313 TPTNPVMVSPGSQ
+1313 TLLTVSPGPP
-1326 VPLTATINVPTGATP
+1326 VPLSATIIVPSGATP
-1341 GIYNIKI
+1341 GNYNIKI
-1348 NTQDT
+1348 NTADT

-1360 YTIALTVVT
+1360 FTISLTVVT
-1369 PNFLLSEIG
+1369 PNFLLSEVG

-1385 GSITTSA
+1385 GSITTSTP
-1392 STSGAISIAPQYGF
+1392 TSGAISIASQYGF

-1424 VAPASVSSFPATAN
+1424 IAPASVNSFPTTAN
-1438 VTVNATNLSAGSYQA
+1438 VTVNATSLSAGSYQA

-1475 QLSGTQ
+1475 QLSGLQ

-1500 TYYAGMVNTSCD
+1500 TYYAGMVNASCD

-1521 TLTPANPVTVS
+1521 TLTPANPVSVS
-1532 PGAQVPLT
+1532 AGAQVPLT
-1540 ATIDVTNDAVPST
+1540 ATIDVTNDAVPGT
-1553 YNIKINTQDTTGTPS
+1553 YNIKINTQDTTGSPS
-1568 HNLTIAL
+1568 HSFTIAL

-1591 VTAGQAAGPY
+1591 VTAGQTAGPY

-1611 FNNPVTLSCTG
+1611 FNNPVTLSCTA

-1636 ITPGNNAADVVL
+1636 ITPGSNAADVVL
-1648 SISTAAAAPGARKPV
+1648 SISTAAAAPGARKPT
-1663 QHTAALY
+1663 QQAAAFYIYL
-1670 YYVLG
+1670 LG
-1675 LMMPGIVVLWG
+1675 LAMPGIVVLWG
-1686 TTRRRR
+1686 AGPRRRPTW
-1692 QSRRSVLTL
+1692 RSVLTL

-1715 GGTGISPGG
+1715 GGTGITSGG
-1724 NCGAAPT
+1724 NCGAAPS
-1731 VPTGLSASSITSTS
+1731 VPTGLTAPPSTITSTS
-1745 ATLNWAPSSVASG
+1745 VTLNWNPSSVASG

-1772 IGGPTSTSF
+1772 IGAPTTTSF

-1800 IAASDASGISSPS
+1800 IAASDAAGISSPS
-1813 GAVSVTTLQAPTYTV
+1813 GAVSVQTLQAPTYTI
-1828 TVTGVSGSLSHSTT
+1828 TVTGVSGSLTHRTT

>member
-1 MSRRTLLCCVFLRVS
+1 MSRRTLLHCVFFRVL
-16 IFSLGC
+16 ILALGC
-22 FVYFVA
+22 FFYFVGA
-28 TSMAQVH
+28 SMAQGQG
-35 DAKKTVPDNS
+35 AKKIVRQNVIPADVN
-45 ISAGVDHEQE
+45 HEQE
-55 RGAWFLHGRVIP
+55 RSAWFLRGRIIP
-67 GKNSAE
+67 GNNSAE
-73 LRRRAYQA
+73 LRRRAYQS
-81 KMQKRAARIATARTL
+81 KMQKRGARIASARMQ
-96 PRRTAGSILPSES
+96 PRGTAGAVLPAPSP
-109 RAAVASDAW
+109 AAVAVASDAW

-169 WESANAANNTASSVT
+169 WQSANAASSTASSVT

-206 TDPSTSV
+206 TNPATSV

-225 DSYFGLGILR
+225 DSYFGLGILH

-258 LGGTRMAFSTAGTA
+258 LGATRMAFSTAGSA
-272 STVVSAMASSS
+272 STVVSAMANSS
-283 EGMVAGAVTASTMPG
+283 EGVVARAVTASTMPG
-298 LYTSLDAGQTWAY
+298 LYTSLDAGQSWAY
-311 DALLDPG
+311 NALLDPG
-318 SQATDATSATSVAY
+318 SHAIDATSATSVAY
-332 NPATGT
+332 NATTGL

-358 RLATQ
+358 RLASQ
-363 PGGSS
+363 PGGSV
-368 PGTALSTTACP
+368 LSTTACP
-379 PVSSANGHT
+379 PISTANGQT

-428 GGTSWTAINDT
+428 GGTSWTAMNDS
-439 GIANCGDNVGCGVQQ
+439 GIANCGDNIGCGVQQ

-463 VPNGSTATDLYAGA
+463 VPNGSSATDLYAGA

-492 NAGGF
+492 NTAGF

-502 AYGCLPIAAPANVH
+502 AYGCIPIAALAHVH

-552 YSGLTTGSCSGTNS
+552 YSGLTTGSCSGSNS

-582 FSQHPSDPNT
+582 FSQHPSDPAT

-641 TPPGGLNIQECPLGV
+641 IPPDGLNIQECPLGV
-656 GCVEGDFG
+656 GCVEGDFS
-664 VVVDSASVGGDDG
+664 VVVDSAGLGGDDG

-757 GPLDGPLTSP
+757 GPLDGPQTSP

-780 GPTAFTEV
+780 GTTAFTEV
-788 TQNGTQN
+788 TQNATQN
-795 GTQNATQSINPNQFP
+795 INPNQFP
-810 ISSVAI
+810 VSSVAM

-841 QTTNAGATWTDFTG
+841 QTTNAGVTWTDFTG

-865 VNAVVVDPVGT
+865 VNAAVVDPAGT

-882 VGIFESSTASPA
+882 VGIFESSTASPS
-894 WTEVGPAPNPLGGS
+894 WTEVGPAPNPLGGA

-949 FQILVSNSPQTIF
+949 FEILVSNTPQTVF

-968 YDGTVDSIDGY
+968 YNGTVNSIDGY
-979 SNSVTLTCTA
+979 SNAVMLTCTA
-989 GATNPPATCTPPAN
+989 GATNPPATCNPPAN

-1008 PSGVAFTV
+1008 SSGAAFTV
-1016 AASDAAG
+1016 TASDAAG

-1029 LGEGADSNLTST
+1029 QGQGADSNLTST
-1041 ASLVLHMI
+1041 ASLVLHML

-1067 TSSPVSF
+1067 TSPPVSF
-1074 QATAAGSF
+1074 QVTAGGIF
-1082 NQSVNVSCSTNVPG
+1082 NQSVTVSCSTNVPG

-1118 ATVVIPPGTNVNL
+1118 ASVVIPPGTNVNL
-1131 NYTVT
+1131 NYTVI
-1136 LQASTSGAAPVTT
+1136 LQASTSGAAPVST
-1149 SIPLN
+1149 SFPLN
-1154 VTLNPNFVLNAQGTF
+1154 VTLNPIFILSQPGAF

-1176 TTTSGTISVTAQD
+1176 TTTSGTISVTSQD
-1189 GFSSPVTLT
+1189 GFSGTVGLT
-1198 CSIPGGSGSCGVSPN
+1198 CSITGGSGSCSVTPA
-1213 SVSSFPANPSPIVTI
+1213 SVSSYPAIAIVTI
-1228 NATSLGAGSY
+1228 NAAAMSSGSYQAEIQGASGSITNTLAIPFNVGDYQISGQPTLSVPPGGQGPAGLTITASAYYAGVVGSSCDPGALAGAICTLNPATLLTVNPGSQVHLTATITVPANATPGIYNIKVNTADTTGAPSHSLTIALTVVTPNFILSEVGTFPTVNAGSITNSTTTSGAVSIAPQYGFSATVNLSCSLKSGTGSCSVAPTLVNSFPATANVTVNATTLGAGSY
-1238 QAVVQGVS
+1238 QATVQGVS

-1263 ISGQQTLSIPPAG
+1263 
-1276 QGTAALTITAST
+1276 
-1288 YYSGLVTASC
+1288 
-1298 DASALPGTGC
+1298 
-1308 TTSPA
+1308 
-1313 TPTNPVMVSPGSQ
+1313 
-1326 VPLTATINVPTGATP
+1326 
-1341 GIYNIKI
+1341 
-1348 NTQDT
+1348 
-1353 TGAPSHS
+1353 
-1360 YTIALTVVT
+1360 
-1369 PNFLLSEIG
+1369 
-1378 TFPTVNA
+1378 
-1385 GSITTSA
+1385 
-1392 STSGAISIAPQYGF
+1392 
-1406 SATVSLS
+1406 
-1413 CSLKSGTGSCS
+1413 
-1424 VAPASVSSFPATAN
+1424 
-1438 VTVNATNLSAGSYQA
+1438 LSA
-1453 TVQGVSGSI
+1453 
-1462 TNTQAIPFNVGDY
+1462 PP
-1475 QLSGTQ
+1475 

-1489 QAIANLTIAAS
+1489 QVIANLTIAAS
-1500 TYYAGMVNTSCD
+1500 TYYAGLVNASCD

-1521 TLTPANPVTVS
+1521 TTSPATPTIPVSVG

-1540 ATIDVTNDAVPST
+1540 VTIDVTNDAVPGT

-1568 HNLTIAL
+1568 HSLTIAL

-1582 VSSTTTPQT
+1582 VSSTTNPQT
-1591 VTAGQAAGPY
+1591 VTAGQTAGPY

-1611 FNNPVTLSCTG
+1611 FNNPVTLSCTA
-1622 GLPAGAQCSFTPNP
+1622 GLPAGSQCSFTPNP

-1648 SISTAAAAPGARKPV
+1648 SISTAAPPPGARKPV
-1663 QHTAALY
+1663 RQTAALY
-1670 YYVLG
+1670 FFYVMG
-1675 LMMPGIVVLWG
+1675 LMMPGIVLLWG

-1692 QSRRSVLTL
+1692 GNWRSIVTL
-1701 LAGLLLALL
+1701 LVGLLLALL

-1731 VPTGLSASSITSTS
+1731 VPTGLAASSITSTS
-1745 ATLNWAPSSVASG
+1745 ATLNWSPSSVASG
-1758 CSVSSYTVYENGTS
+1758 CSVSLYTVYENGTS
-1772 IGGPTSTSF
+1772 IGAPTSTSF

-1800 IAASDASGISSPS
+1800 IAASDAVGISSPS
-1813 GAVSVTTLQAPTYTV
+1813 GAVTVTTLQAPTYTV
-1828 TVTGVSGSLSHSTT
+1828 TVTGVSGSLTHSTT

>member
-1 MSRRTLLCCVFLRVS
+1 MSRRTLLHCVFFRVS
-16 IFSLGC
+16 IFALGC
-22 FVYFVA
+22 FVYCVA
-28 TSMAQVH
+28 ISMAHAQH
-35 DAKKTVPDNS
+35 ATPNRESS
-45 ISAGVDHEQE
+45 IPRTDVSHERE
-55 RGAWFLHGRVIP
+55 RNAWFLRGRVIP

-81 KMQKRAARIATARTL
+81 KMQKRGARIATARSL
-96 PRRTAGSILPSES
+96 PGKTAGPGSLSLSPAP
-109 RAAVASDAW
+109 AAVASDAW

-169 WESANAANNTASSVT
+169 WQSPNAANGTASGVT

-206 TDPSTSV
+206 ANPATSLI
-213 VLVGTGEANNSA
+213 LVGTGEADNSA

-258 LGGTRMAFSTAGTA
+258 LSGTRMAFSTAGTA
-272 STVVSAMASSS
+272 STVVSAMATSS
-283 EGMVAGAVTASTMPG
+283 EGVVAGAVTTSTTPG
-298 LYTSLDAGQTWAY
+298 LYTSLDAGQSWTY
-311 DALLDPG
+311 NALLDPG
-318 SQATDATSATSVAY
+318 SEATDATSATSVAY
-332 NPATGT
+332 NAAAGL
-338 FLAAV
+338 FFAAV
-343 QYHGFYSSPDGVTWT
+343 RYHGFYSSPDGVIWT
-358 RLATQ
+358 RLASQ
-363 PGGSS
+363 PGGSV
-368 PGTALSTTACP
+368 LSTTACP
-379 PVSSANGHT
+379 PVSTSNGQS
-388 CPIYRGEITAMP
+388 CPMYRGEITTIS
-400 GRNEMYVWYI
+400 GRNEMYAWYI
-410 SLNSSGL
+410 YLNSSGL
-417 PVDGGIWQSLN
+417 PIDGGIWQSLN

-439 GIANCGDNVGCGVQQ
+439 GIANCGDNSGCGVEQ
-454 GYYNLELLA
+454 GYYGLELLA
-463 VPNGSTATDLYAGA
+463 VPNGSAATDLYAGA
-477 VNLYKCSINSANPTC
+477 VNLYKCSINSANPSC
-492 NAGGF
+492 NTAGF

-502 AYGCLPIAAPANVH
+502 AYGCLPIAAPAHVH
-516 PAQHALAYMIPGA
+516 PAQHALAYIIPGA
-529 GTDSGNDLMYFANDG
+529 GADSGNDLMYFANDG

-571 QNLGSMTQFVS
+571 QNLGSMTQLVS

-626 IDPNTPLNWFVSNPD
+626 IDPNTPLDWFVSNSD
-641 TPPGGLNIQECPLGV
+641 VPPGGLNIQECPLGV
-656 GCVEGDFG
+656 SCVEGDFG
-664 VVVDSASVGGDDG
+664 VVVGSADVGGDDG
-677 AFYVPYVLDQQ
+677 AFYVPYVLDAQ

-723 TCSGSEINLVRSL
+723 TCSGSEINLVTSL

-742 DSNGSMVIYATTDGL
+742 DSNGSMVIYATTSGL

-780 GPTAFTEV
+780 GASAFTEV
-788 TQNGTQN
+788 
-795 GTQNATQSINPNQFP
+795 TQSINPNQFP

-816 DSSDPTGNS
+816 DSSDPTGNT

-833 TGGAGHVW
+833 TGGAGLVW

-865 VNAVVVDPVGT
+865 VNEVVVDPVGAL
-876 VYVGTD
+876 YVGTD
-882 VGIFESSTASPA
+882 VGIFESSTASPS

-923 NPAGEKLLRASTY
+923 NPAGEKMLRASTY

-949 FQILVSNSPQTIF
+949 FEVLISNSLQTVF

-968 YDGTVDSIDGY
+968 YNGTLDSIDGY
-979 SNSVTLTCTA
+979 SNPVTLTCTP
-989 GATNPPATCTPPAN
+989 GATNPPATCTPPSS

-1008 PSGVAFTV
+1008 SSGVAFTV
-1016 AASDAAG
+1016 TAGGAAG

-1029 LGEGADSNLTST
+1029 LGQGADSNLSS
-1041 ASLVLHMI
+1041 AVSLVLHMI

-1067 TSSPVSF
+1067 TSAPVSF

-1082 NQSVNVSCSTNVPG
+1082 NQSVSVSCSTNVPG

-1118 ATVVIPPGTNVNL
+1118 AVVVIPPGTDVNL

-1136 LQASTSGAAPVTT
+1136 LEASTSGAAPVST
-1149 SIPLN
+1149 SFALH
-1154 VTLNPNFVLNAQGTF
+1154 VTLNPNFVLSEPVVF
-1169 PVVNAGS
+1169 PAVNAGS
-1176 TTTSGTISVTAQD
+1176 TTTSGTISVISQD
-1189 GFSSPVTLT
+1189 GFSSTVALT
-1198 CSIPGGSGSCGVSPN
+1198 CSITGGSGSCSISPA
-1213 SVSSFPANPSPIVTI
+1213 SVSSYPASPVVTI
-1228 NATSLGAGSY
+1228 NATAMSAGSY

-1251 TLAIPFNVGDYQ
+1251 TLAVPFNVGDYQ
-1263 ISGQQTLSIPPAG
+1263 ISGQQTLSVAPGG
-1276 QGTAALTITAST
+1276 QGTAGLTLTASA
-1288 YYSGLVTASC
+1288 YYAGVISTSC
-1298 DASALPGTGC
+1298 DASALTGATC
-1308 TTSPA
+1308 NLSPA
-1313 TPTNPVMVSPGSQ
+1313 ILLNVSPGSQ
-1326 VPLTATINVPTGATP
+1326 VPLSATIIVPANATP

-1353 TGAPSHS
+1353 TGNPSHS
-1360 YTIALTVVT
+1360 FTIALTVVT
-1369 PNFLLSEIG
+1369 PNFLLSEVG

-1385 GSITTSA
+1385 GSIATSTT
-1392 STSGAISIAPQYGF
+1392 TSGAISIASQYGF
-1406 SATVSLS
+1406 SATVTLT
-1413 CSLKSGTGSCS
+1413 CSLKSGNGSCS
-1424 VAPASVSSFPATAN
+1424 VAPASVNSFPATAS
-1438 VTVNATNLSAGSYQA
+1438 VTVNATSLSAGSYQA

-1462 TNTQAIPFNVGDY
+1462 TNTLAIPFNVGDY

-1500 TYYAGMVNTSCD
+1500 TYYAGLVNATCD
-1512 ASALAGTIC
+1512 ASVLAGTIC
-1521 TLTPANPVTVS
+1521 ALTPANPVTVS

-1540 ATIDVTNDAVPST
+1540 ATIDVTNDAVPGT
-1553 YNIKINTQDTTGTPS
+1553 YNIKINTADTTGAPS
-1568 HNLTIAL
+1568 HSLTIAL

-1582 VSSTTTPQT
+1582 ISSTTTPQT
-1591 VTAGQAAGPY
+1591 VTAGQTAGPY

-1611 FNNPVTLSCTG
+1611 FNNPVALSCTG
-1622 GLPAGAQCSFTPNP
+1622 GLPAGSQCSFTPSP
-1636 ITPGNNAADVVL
+1636 VTPGSNAADVVL
-1648 SISTAAAAPGARKPV
+1648 SISTAAPPPGAHKPA
-1663 QHTAALY
+1663 QQTAAFFFY
-1670 YYVLG
+1670 ALG

-1686 TTRRRR
+1686 TTRPTSRSWRRA
-1692 QSRRSVLTL
+1692 LTL
-1701 LAGLLLALL
+1701 LAGMLLALL

-1715 GGTGISPGG
+1715 GGTGINTGG
-1724 NCGAAPT
+1724 SCGAAPT
-1731 VPTGLSASSITSTS
+1731 VPTGLAASSTTSTS
-1745 ATLNWAPSSVASG
+1745 TTLNWAPSSVASG
-1758 CSVSSYTVYENGTS
+1758 CSVSTYTVYENGTS

-1781 AVTGLLPST
+1781 AVAGLLPST

-1800 IAASDASGISSPS
+1800 IAASDAAGISSPS
-1813 GAVSVTTLQAPTYTV
+1813 GAVSVQTLQAPTYTV
-1828 TVTGVSGSLSHSTT
+1828 TVTGVSGSLTHSTT

>member
-1 MSRRTLLCCVFLRVS
+1 
-16 IFSLGC
+16 
-22 FVYFVA
+22 
-28 TSMAQVH
+28 
-35 DAKKTVPDNS
+35 
-45 ISAGVDHEQE
+45 
-55 RGAWFLHGRVIP
+55 
-67 GKNSAE
+67 
-73 LRRRAYQA
+73 
-81 KMQKRAARIATARTL
+81 
-96 PRRTAGSILPSES
+96 
-109 RAAVASDAW
+109 VASDAW

-169 WESANAANNTASSVT
+169 WQSANAANSTASSVT

-206 TDPSTSV
+206 SNPATSV
-213 VLVGTGEANNSA
+213 ILVGTGEANNSA

-235 SADGGNTWALI
+235 SADGGNTWTLI

-258 LGGTRMAFSTAGTA
+258 LGGTRMAFSTAGTS
-272 STVVSAMASSS
+272 STVVSAMATSS
-283 EGMVAGAVTASTMPG
+283 EGVVAGAVTANTMPG

-311 DALLDPG
+311 NALLDPG
-318 SQATDATSATSVAY
+318 SQVTDATSATSVAY
-332 NPATGT
+332 NTATGL

-343 QYHGFYSSPDGVTWT
+343 RYHGFYSSPDGVTWT

-363 PGGSS
+363 PGGS
-368 PGTALSTTACP
+368 ALSTTACP
-379 PVSSANGHT
+379 PLSTANGQT

-400 GRNEMYVWYI
+400 GRNEMYAWYI

-439 GIANCGDNVGCGVQQ
+439 GIANCGDTLGCGVQQ
-454 GYYNLELLA
+454 GYYNLEMLA
-463 VPNGSTATDLYAGA
+463 VPNGSAATDLYAGA
-477 VNLYKCSINSANPTC
+477 INLYKCSINSANPTC
-492 NAGGF
+492 NIAGF

-502 AYGCLPIAAPANVH
+502 AYGCMPIAALAHVH
-516 PAQHALAYMIPGA
+516 PAQHALAYMIPNS

-552 YSGLTTGSCSGTNS
+552 YSGLTAGSCSGTNS

-571 QNLGSMTQFVS
+571 QNLGSMTQFVG

-607 ATTSLSW
+607 ATTSLGW

-626 IDPNTPLNWFVSNPD
+626 IDPNTPLSWFVSNPD
-641 TPPGGLNIQECPLGV
+641 IPPGGLNIQECPLGV
-656 GCVEGDFG
+656 GCVEGDFS
-664 VVVDSASVGGDDG
+664 VVVGSASVGGDDG
-677 AFYVPYVLDQQ
+677 AFYAPYVLDPQ

-712 LSPNFDTFGSG
+712 LSPNFDTLGSG

-780 GPTAFTEV
+780 GPTGFTEV
-788 TQNGTQN
+788 TQYVTQN
-795 GTQNATQSINPNQFP
+795 VTQNINPNQFP
-810 ISSVAI
+810 ISSVAM

-882 VGIFESSTASPA
+882 VGIFESSTASPS

-908 VGFLPNVAVTALGIF
+908 AGFLPNVAVTALGIF

-936 GRGVWQFDVSTPG
+936 GRGVWQFDVSAPG
-949 FQILVSNSPQTIF
+949 FQLLISNSPQTVF

-968 YDGTVDSIDGY
+968 YNGTIDSIDGY
-979 SNSVTLTCTA
+979 SNPVTLTCTA
-989 GATNPPATCTPPAN
+989 GATNPPATCTPPSN

-1008 PSGVAFTV
+1008 SSGAAFTV

-1029 LGEGADSNLTST
+1029 LGQGPDSNLTST
-1041 ASLVLHMI
+1041 ASVVLHMV

-1074 QATAAGSF
+1074 QVTAGGIF
-1082 NQSVNVSCSTNVPG
+1082 NQSVSVSCSANVPG
-1096 ATCNLTPGT
+1096 ATCNLAPGT

-1118 ATVVIPPGTNVNL
+1118 ATVVIPPGTNVTL

-1136 LQASTSGAAPVTT
+1136 LQASTSGAAPVIT
-1149 SIPLN
+1149 SFPLN
-1154 VTLNPNFVLNAQGTF
+1154 VTLNPIFILGEPAAF

-1176 TTTSGTISVTAQD
+1176 TATGGPVSVTSQD
-1189 GFSSPVTLT
+1189 GFSGTVTLT
-1198 CSIPGGSGSCGVSPN
+1198 CSIPGGSGSCSVNPS
-1213 SVSSFPANPSPIVTI
+1213 SVSTFPANPSPMVTI
-1228 NATSLGAGSY
+1228 NASAMSADSY
-1238 QAVVQGVS
+1238 QALVQGVS

-1263 ISGQQTLSIPPAG
+1263 ISGPQTLSLAPGG
-1276 QGTAALTITAST
+1276 QGPVGLTITASA
-1288 YYSGLVTASC
+1288 YYAGLVSASC
-1298 DASALPGTGC
+1298 DASAVPGATC
-1308 TTSPA
+1308 TLSRT
-1313 TPTNPVMVSPGSQ
+1313 TLTVSPGSQ
-1326 VPLTATINVPTGATP
+1326 VPLTATISVLSSVTP
-1341 GIYNIKI
+1341 GTYNIKI

-1353 TGAPSHS
+1353 TGAPTHS
-1360 YTIALTVVT
+1360 FTIALTVVT
-1369 PNFLLSEIG
+1369 PNFLLSEPVA
-1378 TFPTVNA
+1378 FPVVNA
-1385 GSITTSA
+1385 GSTSI
-1392 STSGAISIAPQYGF
+1392 SGAINIASQYGF
-1406 SATVSLS
+1406 SATVSLT
-1413 CSLKSGTGSCS
+1413 CSLKSGNGSCS
-1424 VAPASVSSFPATAN
+1424 VAPSSVSSYPAIAT
-1438 VTVNATNLSAGSYQA
+1438 VTVNATSLSAGSYQA

-1462 TNTQAIPFNVGDY
+1462 TNTLAVPFNVGDY
-1475 QLSGTQ
+1475 QISGQQ

-1489 QAIANLTIAAS
+1489 QVIANLTIAAS
-1500 TYYAGMVNTSCD
+1500 AYYAGMVNASCD

-1521 TLTPANPVTVS
+1521 SLTPANPVAVS
-1532 PGAQVPLT
+1532 TGAQVPLT
-1540 ATIDVTNDAVPST
+1540 ATIDVTNDAVPGT
-1553 YNIKINTQDTTGTPS
+1553 YNIKINTQDTTGAPS
-1568 HNLTIAL
+1568 HSLTIAL

-1582 VSSTTTPQT
+1582 VSSITAPQT
-1591 VTAGQAAGPY
+1591 VTAGQTAGPY

-1611 FNNPVTLSCTG
+1611 FNNPVTLSCTA

-1648 SISTAAAAPGARKPV
+1648 SISTLAPPPGARKPA
-1663 QHTAALY
+1663 QHKAAFY
-1670 YYVLG
+1670 FFYVSG
-1675 LMMPGIVVLWG
+1675 LMIPGIVVLWG
-1686 TTRRRR
+1686 TTCRRRR
-1692 QSRRSVLTL
+1692 SWRSVLTL
-1701 LAGLLLALL
+1701 STAPLLALL

-1715 GGTGISPGG
+1715 GGTGVSPGG
-1724 NCGAAPT
+1724 NCGAAPS
-1731 VPTGLSASSITSTS
+1731 VPTGLAASSTTSTS
-1745 ATLNWAPSSVASG
+1745 VTLNWNPSSVASG

-1772 IGGPTSTSF
+1772 IGGPTSASF

-1800 IAASDASGISSPS
+1800 IAASDAAGISSPS
-1813 GAVSVTTLQAPTYTV
+1813 GAVSVQTLQAPTYTV
-1828 TVTGVSGSLSHSTT
+1828 TVTGISGSLNHSTT

>member
-1 MSRRTLLCCVFLRVS
+1 
-16 IFSLGC
+16 
-22 FVYFVA
+22 
-28 TSMAQVH
+28 
-35 DAKKTVPDNS
+35 VPADVN
-45 ISAGVDHEQE
+45 HEQE
-55 RGAWFLHGRVIP
+55 RSAWFLHGRVIP
-67 GKNSAE
+67 GMNSAE
-73 LRRRAYQA
+73 LRRRAYLA
-81 KMQKRAARIATARTL
+81 KMQKRGARIATTAAL
-96 PRRTAGSILPSES
+96 HRRAAGSVMPGTSMSTSPSTS
-109 RAAVASDAW
+109 PQAVASDAW

-169 WESANAANNTASSVT
+169 WQSTNAANSAASSVT
-184 WTPVTDDQA
+184 WTPVADDQG

-206 TDPSTSV
+206 ANPAASV
-213 VLVGTGEANNSA
+213 ILVGTGEANNSA

-235 SADGGNTWALI
+235 SADGGNTWTLI

-258 LGGTRMAFSTAGTA
+258 LGGTRMAFSTAGAA
-272 STVVSAMASSS
+272 STVVSAMAASS
-283 EGMVAGAVTASTMPG
+283 EGMVAGAVTAETMPG
-298 LYTSLDAGQTWAY
+298 LYTSLDAGQSWAY

-318 SQATDATSATSVAY
+318 SHATDATSATAVAY
-332 NPATGT
+332 NAATGL

-358 RLATQ
+358 RLASQ
-363 PGGSS
+363 PGGSV
-368 PGTALSTTACP
+368 LSTTACP
-379 PVSSANGHT
+379 PLSTSNGQT
-388 CPIYRGEITAMP
+388 CPMYRGEITAMP

-428 GGTSWTAINDT
+428 GGTSWTAINDS
-439 GIANCGDNVGCGVQQ
+439 GIANCGDNFGCGVQQ
-454 GYYNLELLA
+454 GPYNLELLA
-463 VPNGSTATDLYAGA
+463 VPNGSAATDLYAGS

-492 NAGGF
+492 NAASF

-502 AYGCLPIAAPANVH
+502 AYGCLPIAAPAHVH
-516 PAQHALAYMIPGA
+516 PAQHALAYMIPNG
-529 GTDSGNDLMYFANDG
+529 GGDSGNDLMYFANDG

-582 FSQHPSDPNT
+582 FSQHPSDPAT

-641 TPPGGLNIQECPLGV
+641 TPPDGLNIQECPLGV
-656 GCVEGDFG
+656 SCVEGDFG

-677 AFYVPYVLDQQ
+677 AFYVPYVLDPQ

-757 GPLDGPLTSP
+757 GPLDGPLSSP

-780 GPTAFTEV
+780 GATAFNEV
-788 TQNGTQN
+788 TQNDTQN
-795 GTQNATQSINPNQFP
+795 INPNQFP

-816 DSSDPTGNS
+816 DSSDPTGDT

-841 QTTNAGATWTDFTG
+841 QTTNAGASWTDFTG

-865 VNAVVVDPVGT
+865 VNAAVVDPTGT

-882 VGIFESSTASPA
+882 VGIFESSTVSPA
-894 WTEVGPAPNPLGGS
+894 WTEVGPAPNPQGGS

-949 FQILVSNSPQTIF
+949 FQILVSNSPQTVF

-968 YDGTVDSIDGY
+968 YNATLDSIAGY
-979 SNSVTLTCTA
+979 SNPVTLTCAA
-989 GATNPPATCTPPAN
+989 GATNPPATCAPPSN

-1008 PSGVAFTV
+1008 SSGVAFTV
-1016 AASDAAG
+1016 TASDVAG

-1029 LGEGADSNLTST
+1029 LGQGADSNLTST

-1082 NQSVNVSCSTNVPG
+1082 NQSVNVSCSANVPG

-1118 ATVVIPPGTNVNL
+1118 ASVVVPPGTNVNF

-1136 LQASTSGAAPVTT
+1136 LQASTSGAAPVTA

-1154 VTLNPNFVLNAQGTF
+1154 VTLNPNFILNAQGTF

-1176 TTTSGTISVTAQD
+1176 TATSGTISVTAQD
-1189 GFSSPVTLT
+1189 GFSSAVSLT
-1198 CSIPGGSGSCGVSPN
+1198 CSIPGGSGTCNVAPA
-1213 SVSSFPANPSPIVTI
+1213 SVSSYPASPIATI
-1228 NATSLGAGSY
+1228 NAAAMSAGSY

-1263 ISGQQTLSIPPAG
+1263 ISGQQTLSVPPGG
-1276 QGTAALTITAST
+1276 QGTVGLTIAAST
-1288 YYSGLVTASC
+1288 YYAGLVNASC
-1298 DASALPGTGC
+1298 DASALAGTIC
-1308 TTSPA
+1308 ALTPA
-1313 TPTNPVMVSPGSQ
+1313 NPVRVSPGAQ
-1326 VPLTATINVPTGATP
+1326 VALTVTIDVTADAVPGT
-1341 GIYNIKI
+1341 YNIKI

-1353 TGAPSHS
+1353 TGNPSHS
-1360 YTIALTVVT
+1360 FTIALTVLT
-1369 PNFLLSEIG
+1369 PNFLLSEPVS
-1378 TFPTVNA
+1378 FPVVNA
-1385 GSITTSA
+1385 GSTT
-1392 STSGAISIAPQYGF
+1392 TSGAISIASQYGF
-1406 SATVSLS
+1406 SATVNLT
-1413 CSLKSGTGSCS
+1413 CSLKSGNGSCS
-1424 VAPASVSSFPATAN
+1424 VAPSSVSSYPATVN
-1438 VTVNATNLSAGSYQA
+1438 VTVNATALSAGSYQA
-1453 TVQGVSGSI
+1453 LVQGVSGSI
-1462 TNTQAIPFNVGDY
+1462 TNILAVPFNVGDY
-1475 QLSGTQ
+1475 QLSGAQ

-1500 TYYAGMVNTSCD
+1500 TYYAGVVSTSCN

-1521 TLTPANPVTVS
+1521 ILTPASPVTVS
-1532 PGAQVPLT
+1532 ASAQVPLT
-1540 ATIDVTNDAVPST
+1540 ATIDVTNDAVPGP
-1553 YNIKINTQDTTGTPS
+1553 YNITINTQDTTGAPS
-1568 HNLTIAL
+1568 HSLTIAL

-1582 VSSTTTPQT
+1582 VSSTTLPQT
-1591 VTAGQAAGPY
+1591 VTAGQTAGPY

-1611 FNNPVTLSCTG
+1611 FNSPVTLSCTA
-1622 GLPAGAQCSFTPNP
+1622 GLPAGAQCGFTPNP

-1648 SISTAAAAPGARKPV
+1648 SISTVAAAPGARKPA
-1663 QHTAALY
+1663 QQTAALFFF
-1670 YYVLG
+1670 YVFG
-1675 LMMPGIVVLWG
+1675 LTMPGIAVLWG
-1686 TTRRRR
+1686 PTRRGRR
-1692 QSRRSVLTL
+1692 SWRSVLTL
-1701 LAGLLLALL
+1701 FAGLLLALL

-1724 NCGAAPT
+1724 SCGAAPS
-1731 VPTGLSASSITSTS
+1731 VPTGLAASSITSTS
-1745 ATLNWAPSSVASG
+1745 ATLNWNPSSVASG

-1800 IAASDASGISSPS
+1800 IAATDAAGISSPS
-1813 GAVSVTTLQAPTYTV
+1813 GAVSVQTLQAPTYTI
-1828 TVTGVSGSLSHSTT
+1828 TVTGISGSLTHSTT

>member
-1 MSRRTLLCCVFLRVS
+1 MSRRTLLYCVFFRVS
-16 IFSLGC
+16 ILALGC
-22 FVYFVA
+22 LVYFVP
-28 TSMAQVH
+28 TSIAQVH
-35 DAKKTVPDNS
+35 DAEKTVSGNS
-45 ISAGVDHEQE
+45 IPADVDHKQE
-55 RGAWFLHGRVIP
+55 RSAWFLRGRVIP
-67 GKNSAE
+67 GQNAAE

-81 KMQKRAARIATARTL
+81 KMQKRAARFAGARAL
-96 PRRTAGSILPSES
+96 PRKTAGSVSASES
-109 RAAVASDAW
+109 PSPAAVASDTW

-169 WESANAANNTASSVT
+169 WQSANAANSTASGVT
-184 WTPVTDDQA
+184 WTPVADDQA

-206 TDPSTSV
+206 TNPATSV

-235 SADGGNTWALI
+235 SANGGNTWTLI
-246 PTANGGALSFSG
+246 PTANSGALSFGG
-258 LGGTRMAFSTAGTA
+258 LGGTRMAFSTTGTA

-283 EGMVAGAVTASTMPG
+283 EGVVAGAVTADTMPG

-311 DALLDPG
+311 NALLDPG

-332 NPATGT
+332 NTATGL

-363 PGGSS
+363 PGGSVL
-368 PGTALSTTACP
+368 GTSACP
-379 PVSSANGHT
+379 PVSTANGQT
-388 CPIYRGEITAMP
+388 CPMYRAEITAMP

-428 GGTSWTAINDT
+428 GGTSWTAINDA
-439 GIANCGDNVGCGVQQ
+439 GIANCGDTVGCGVQQ
-454 GYYNLELLA
+454 GNYNLELLA
-463 VPNGSTATDLYAGA
+463 VPNGSAATDLYAGA

-492 NAGGF
+492 NAAGF
-497 INLTH
+497 VNLTH
-502 AYGCLPIAAPANVH
+502 AYGCVPIAAPAHVH
-516 PAQHALAYMIPGA
+516 PAQHALAYMIPSA
-529 GTDSGNDLMYFANDG
+529 GSDSGNDLMYFANDG

-571 QNLGSMTQFVS
+571 QKLGSMTQFLS
-582 FSQHPSDPNT
+582 FSQHPSDPKT

-607 ATTSLSW
+607 ATTSLGW

-641 TPPGGLNIQECPLGV
+641 IPPDGLNIQECPLGV
-656 GCVEGDFG
+656 GCVEGDFS
-664 VVVDSASVGGDDG
+664 VVVDSPSVGGDDG

-788 TQNGTQN
+788 TQYVTQN
-795 GTQNATQSINPNQFP
+795 GTQSINPNQYP
-810 ISSVAI
+810 VSSVAI

-841 QTTNAGATWTDFTG
+841 QTTNAGTTWTDFTG

-865 VNAVVVDPVGT
+865 VNAAVVDPAGT

-923 NPAGEKLLRASTY
+923 NPLGEKLLRASTY
-936 GRGVWQFDVSTPG
+936 GRGVWQFDVSAPG
-949 FQILVSNSPQTIF
+949 FQILVSNSPQTVF

-968 YDGTVDSIDGY
+968 YNATIDSIDGY
-979 SNSVTLTCTA
+979 SNPVTLTCTA
-989 GATNPPATCTPPAN
+989 GATNPPATCTPPSN

-1016 AASDAAG
+1016 AASDVVG

-1029 LGEGADSNLTST
+1029 LGQGADSNLTST
-1041 ASLVLHMI
+1041 ASLVLHMV
-1049 SFGLTP
+1049 SFGLTS

-1074 QATAAGSF
+1074 QVTAAGSF
-1082 NQSVNVSCSTNVPG
+1082 NQSVSVSCSANVPG

-1105 TVNPTSSNPVNMT
+1105 TVDPTSSNPVNMT
-1118 ATVVIPPGTNVNL
+1118 ASVVIPPGTNVNL

-1149 SIPLN
+1149 SFALN
-1154 VTLNPNFVLNAQGTF
+1154 VTLNPSFILSEPAAF

-1176 TTTSGTISVTAQD
+1176 TTTSGTIKVTSQD
-1189 GFSSPVTLT
+1189 GFSGAVALT
-1198 CSIPGGSGSCGVSPN
+1198 CSVTGGTGSCSVTAA
-1213 SVSSFPANPSPIVTI
+1213 SVSSFPASPIVTI
-1228 NATSLGAGSY
+1228 NAAAMIAGSY

-1246 GSITN
+1246 GSTTN

-1263 ISGQQTLSIPPAG
+1263 ISGQQTLSVPPAG
-1276 QGTAALTITAST
+1276 QGTAGLTITAST
-1288 YYSGLVTASC
+1288 YYAGVLSTNC
-1298 DASALPGTGC
+1298 DASALAGATC
-1308 TTSPA
+1308 TLSPA
-1313 TPTNPVMVSPGSQ
+1313 TLLNVSPGSQ
-1326 VPLTATINVPTGATP
+1326 VPFSAIIIVPTGATP
-1341 GIYNIKI
+1341 GIYNVKV

-1353 TGAPSHS
+1353 TGAPSHGF
-1360 YTIALTVVT
+1360 TIALTV
-1369 PNFLLSEIG
+1369 PPPDFKLSESG
-1378 TFPTVNA
+1378 SFPTVNA
-1385 GSITTSA
+1385 GSSTTSGVISVA
-1392 STSGAISIAPQYGF
+1392 SENGF
-1406 SATVSLS
+1406 SGTVSLT
-1413 CSLKSGTGSCS
+1413 CSLLSGNGSCS
-1424 VAPASVSSFPATAN
+1424 VAPASVSAFPASVS
-1438 VTVNATNLSAGSYQA
+1438 VTVNASNLAAGSYQA
-1453 TVQGVSGSI
+1453 LVQGVSSSLAH
-1462 TNTQAIPFNVGDY
+1462 TLSIPFNVGDY
-1475 QLSGTQ
+1475 QLSGPP

-1500 TYYAGMVNTSCD
+1500 TYYAGMVSTSCD

-1521 TLTPANPVTVS
+1521 TLTPASPVTVS
-1532 PGAQVPLT
+1532 TGAQVPLT
-1540 ATIDVTNDAVPST
+1540 ATIDVTNDAVPGT
-1553 YNIKINTQDTTGTPS
+1553 YSIKINTQDTTGTPS
-1568 HNLTIAL
+1568 HSLTIAL

-1582 VSSTTTPQT
+1582 VSSTTIPQT
-1591 VTAGQAAGPY
+1591 VTAGQTAGPY

-1611 FNNPVTLSCTG
+1611 FNNPVTLSCTA

-1648 SISTAAAAPGARKPV
+1648 SISTVAPPPGMRKPA
-1663 QHTAALY
+1663 QQTAALDFFY
-1670 YYVLG
+1670 ALG
-1675 LMMPGIVVLWG
+1675 LTMPGIVVLWG
-1686 TTRRRR
+1686 ATRRRR
-1692 QSRRSVLTL
+1692 RNWRSVMTL
-1701 LAGLLLALL
+1701 LAGLLLVLL

-1724 NCGAAPT
+1724 SCGAAPT
-1731 VPTGLSASSITSTS
+1731 VPTGLAASAITSTS
-1745 ATLNWAPSSVASG
+1745 ATLNWAPSSAASG
-1758 CSVSSYTVYENGTS
+1758 CSVSLYTVYENGTS
-1772 IGGPTSTSF
+1772 IGAPTTTSF

-1800 IAASDASGISSPS
+1800 IAATDSAGISSPS

-1828 TVTGVSGSLSHSTT
+1828 TVTGVSGSLTHSTT
-1842 VTLIV
+1842 VSLIV